1 MRPAEGVQEI
11 FDGDRAKFESGCASP
26 YQLIFI
32 DNRILEAA
40 DARDNRN
47 SPIPQGAKLS
57 QSARLIPGRHNQGV
71 GTALD
76 KMGQSLVISD
86 DDADPPRIGSRNC
99 KVPVLEIRIAGS
111 KQS

>member
-1 MRPAEGVQEI
+1 MRPVEAVQEI
-11 FDGDRAKFESGCASP
+11 FDGDRAKFESGCP
-26 YQLIFI
+26 FPHQLIFI
-32 DNRILEAA
+32 DYRILEAA

-47 SPIPQGAKLS
+47 SPVPQGAKLS
-57 QSARLIPGRHNQGV
+57 QSARLIPRRYNQGV

-86 DDADPPRIGSRNC
+86 DDADPPRMGIRNC
-99 KVPVLEIRIAGS
+99 KVTVLEISVSGS